1 MFSQMTELQSFY
13 GSIVLHCVYAQWLD
27 NFLLSIHQYQNLQSI
42 VSGWEKNL
50 RRNNVAYPP
59 KNCFSSM
66 PLLIQNVSGEHKPI
80 IVPKGDLEELNVN
93 FAKVLGFSSI
103 FAYVHL

>member
-1 MFSQMTELQSFY
+1 
-13 GSIVLHCVYAQWLD
+13 
-27 NFLLSIHQYQNLQSI
+27 
-42 VSGWEKNL
+42 
-50 RRNNVAYPP
+50 
-59 KNCFSSM
+59 M